1 MTELDPVRR
10 VLADRGCTEEIVNGG
25 LAGLLDRW
33 RAIVASIDAE
43 YALGLDDFL
52 NDMDVRDAL
61 AAVLLVAPPPEQRA
75 AQQRL
80 EPLDTRLR
88 AATVQTG
95 CLWGEDVEEDDGLD
109 PNREWWYYRRPT
121 RLNEEF
127 AGELEAWGLL
137 HGDGDSA

>member
-10 VLADRGCTEEIVNGG
+10 VLTDRGCTEEIVKDG
-25 LAGLLDRW
+25 LKGLLDRW
-33 RAIVASIDAE
+33 SAIVASLDAE

-61 AAVLLVAPPPEQRA
+61 AAVLPVAPPAERSE

-80 EPLDTRLR
+80 DALDASLR

-95 CLWGEDVEEDDGLD
+95 CLWGEEVEEDDGLD